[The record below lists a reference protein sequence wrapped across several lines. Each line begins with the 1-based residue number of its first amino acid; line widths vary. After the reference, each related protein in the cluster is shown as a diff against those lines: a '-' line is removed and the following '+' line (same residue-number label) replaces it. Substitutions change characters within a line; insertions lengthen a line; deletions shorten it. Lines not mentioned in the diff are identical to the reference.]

1 MRRVPTNPAV
11 GAELVPLFARQLEL
25 CRVTPTET
33 VLGFTNTM
41 TNPAYAAALLGAC
54 AVIGADYFQITVPSG
69 DGWMNSRAVVDAWR
83 ASDLVV
89 GMMASTDAGW
99 LYSDAHNEALDAGT
113 RTLMIEEPED
123 VLRRLFPSAEVRR
136 RSIAGQ
142 ARMAGAASIR
152 IVSDAGTDLTLSKAG
167 RSAVAQYGVSD
178 VPGRWDHWPS
188 GLVGTAPL
196 EDSANGIL
204 VIDAGDCLLSLGRYA
219 GAPIRMTLRDGSVT
233 GIEGGADAR
242 LLRDFFEGAKDP
254 KAYGVSH
261 IGWGTDDRVRWNT
274 LGLRFWE
281 GGGVMDVECLY
292 GNMTIAFGSN
302 FFRSMGGANHSRFHL
317 DLPTRNH
324 SFWLDD
330 VQVIDRGRFL
340 ESELGGDAAA

>member
-83 ASDLVV
+83 AADLVV

-219 GAPIRMTLRDGSVT
+219 GAPIHMTLRDGSVT

-261 IGWGTDDRVRWNT
+261 IGWGTDDRMRWSVP
-274 LGLRFWE
+274 GLRFWE
-281 GGGVMDVECLY
+281 GGGVVDSEGYY

-302 FFRSMGGANHSRFHL
+302 NFRNLGGTNESRFHL
-317 DLPTRNH
+317 DIPTRNH
-324 SFWLDD
+324 SFWVDDIQILD
-330 VQVIDRGRFL
+330 RARFVPA
-340 ESELGGDAAA
+340 ELM